1 MKKKA
6 LLALASL
13 GMLVTVLIYG
23 TIAWYTTIS
32 NVTGITMKAAN
43 FDFEVNDQ
51 GQAHLIDVF
60 QYQNLNAGLAAP
72 GSGGVIPIKVST
84 TEKSEVGAT
93 YAINMDFTRMAPEF
107 RDRLRFYYYKDKDD
121 TNKKYY
127 LTGDTNSDLIGTL
140 AASKKGTDGKIVV
153 EPVTE
158 YIYWEWLYTADVS
171 AILEA
176 PINGINGKWTSHKY
190 LDQMTN
196 DQIFQ
201 AVNAWKT
208 YGTSSQQ
215 YTDMAARG
223 AFTHLDPANFGTFFA
238 ECSTGADMRA
248 EIEKASWFTAHDEFD
263 TALGFGQLNE
273 SFTSTNGTTYTKGT
287 LKVKNGNTTEDKVFL
302 AYQQAMMVDLL
313 VAGAQ
318 AAPLRTNDTTQTWA
332 NLGTTKYLAGDMPT
346 AAAN

>member
-32 NVTGITMKAAN
+32 NVTGLTMDAAN

-51 GQAHLIDVF
+51 AEAHLIDVF
-60 QYQNLNAGLAAP
+60 QYQNINAGLAAP

-107 RDRLRFYYYKDKDD
+107 RDRLRFYYYKNGDD

-140 AASKKGTDGKIVV
+140 AAKGM
-153 EPVTE
+153 VTE

-176 PINGINGKWTSHKY
+176 PVGGTWTDYKY
-190 LDQMTN
+190 LDEMTN
-196 DQIFQ
+196 DQIKA
-201 AVNAWKT
+201 AVNAWTST
-208 YGTSSQQ
+208 YINGQQ

-223 AFTHLDPANFGTFFA
+223 AFKHLNPADFEDFF
-238 ECSTGADMRA
+238 EGCETGADMRA
-248 EIEKASWFTAHDEFD
+248 KIENASWFTTHDEFD
-263 TALGFGQLNE
+263 TELAFGE
-273 SFTSTNGTTYTKGT
+273 FDETFESTNNTTYTKGSFT
-287 LKVKNGNTTEDKVFL
+287 IKNGTTTENKTFL

-318 AAPLRTNDTTQTWA
+318 AAPLRTNDTTQTWTSQ
-332 NLGTTKYLAGDMPT
+332 GTTKYVAGDL
-346 AAAN
+346 

>member
-32 NVTGITMKAAN
+32 NVTGLTMNAAK

-51 GQAHLIDVF
+51 AEAFLLDVSD
-60 QYQNLNAGLAAP
+60 YQSTTVNNGKAAP
-72 GSGGVIPIKVST
+72 GTGGVIPIKVST
-84 TEKSEVGAT
+84 TERSEVGAT
-93 YAINMDFTRMAPEF
+93 YAINMDFTGMAPEF
-107 RDRLRFYYYKDKDD
+107 RDRLRFYYYDRVSGDK
-121 TNKKYY
+121 KY

-140 AASKKGTDGKIVV
+140 AAKGT
-153 EPVTE
+153 VTE
-158 YIYWEWLYTADVS
+158 YVYWEWLYTADVS

-176 PINGINGKWTSHKY
+176 PINGINGKWTNHKY

-248 EIEKASWFTAHDEFD
+248 EIENASWFTAHDVFD
-263 TALGFGQLNE
+263 TELAFGNLDNT
-273 SFTSTNGTTYTKGT
+273 FTSTNGTTYTKGT
-287 LKVKNGNTTEDKVFL
+287 LKVKNGNTTEDKLFL

-318 AAPLRTNDTTQTWA
+318 AAPLRTNDTSQTWA
-332 NLGTTKYLAGDMPT
+332 NLGTTKYLAGDLPT
-346 AAAN
+346 APAN